1 LRALKF
7 GTTDG
12 EANLAKILRGVNAI
26 TVVRNLLSP
35 MDLGVVVQQHGNA
48 R

>member
-26 TVVRNLLSP
+26 TRFVRNLAALVLKLS
-35 MDLGVVVQQHGNA
+35 A
-48 R
+48 